1 MGVRTN
7 IARGDTSMSVS
18 ELEKEAF
25 HLWMSAGEKT
35 DRERTAMRKEAV
47 LTLEKA
53 IGGHEIA
60 RRSSLTSTLR
70 KWKGVV
76 ACEEGNLMTAR
87 FEFLQGRIVAELND
101 PENLP
106 WFDAAIVE
114 SEVWDGF
121 ISDSFRVEK
130 LRELAENLDRSS
142 ILFAAVG
149 DRSNAQFTADWAGWF
164 RILIN
169 PSIPTSGL
177 AERILDYIKGQA
189 AGGAQKE
196 EILMNQFPLKNNV
209 FNWNYFWFA
218 RIAQEIAQSLK
229 NIFKTVASLEALVRG
244 ASLLATP
251 SDDLK
256 LLLQSDLSRK
266 QFSIPESQMKL
277 LEQMQIDLQQ
287 LQTLEKGAN
296 QYMAEVTNQ
305 WNLSASKR
313 RDDVVQTIHPE
324 RRRR

>member
-1 MGVRTN
+1 
-7 IARGDTSMSVS
+7 MSVS
-18 ELEKEAF
+18 ELEREAF
-25 HLWMSAGEKT
+25 RLWMGAGEKT
-35 DRERTAMRKEAV
+35 DGERTALRKEAV

-53 IGGHEIA
+53 IGGREPA
-60 RRSSLTSTLR
+60 KQSALMSTLL

-76 ACEEGNLMTAR
+76 ACEEGNLMAAR

-101 PENLP
+101 PDNLP

-130 LRELAENLDRSS
+130 LRELSENLDRAS

-164 RILIN
+164 RILII
-169 PSIPTSGL
+169 PSIPLSDL
-177 AERILDYIKGQA
+177 AERILDYVKGQA

-218 RIAQEIAQSLK
+218 RIPQEIAQSFK
-229 NIFKTVASLEALVRG
+229 NTFKTVASLEALARG
-244 ASLLATP
+244 ALLLGTP
-251 SDDLK
+251 SEELK
-256 LLLQSDLSRK
+256 LLLQSHLSLK
-266 QFSIPESQMKL
+266 QILISESSMKL
-277 LEQMQIDLQQ
+277 LEQMQADLQR
-287 LQTLEKGAN
+287 LHSLEKDAK
-296 QYMAEVTNQ
+296 QYIAEVARQ
-305 WNLSASKR
+305 WNSSPTKR
-313 RDDVVQTIHPE
+313 REDVIQAIHPE